1 MFIYQRICY
10 IACSHA
16 VNANGFQFAKVIAS
30 QIQSRSRK
38 GLEGPAKPTASLL
51 PSYGLPIATVAVVPL
66 TEQVD
71 VSEFCAYLTHS
82 MSQIAPTKL
91 MTKSN
96 TKERVGQEFF
106 QHRNA
111 MLKVKLT
118 RILGDVEESNRLVI
132 YQSDYK
138 YTWWTKLC
146 IQQADCVLVLV
157 DSQSIPELKRAEDCL
172 AWANMKKNVRIELAV
187 VQSAL
192 AQEGLCDSEEHAS
205 DDLNNW
211 SEQRPFISR
220 QHLVRCE
227 FAEHEKDFCR
237 MSRRITGQSV
247 GLVMG
252 GGGARGLAHLGIIKA
267 LNEVG
272 IPIDMVGGTSQGAF
286 VGALLAR
293 NPDNEALLIES
304 VHEMASDMSSV
315 SNKLRD
321 LTFPLTSF
329 FSGHHFNRGI
339 KRVLGANVRI
349 QDFVLNFFCV
359 SVDICNSVQVVH
371 TKGLAW
377 K

>member
-1 MFIYQRICY
+1 
-10 IACSHA
+10 
-16 VNANGFQFAKVIAS
+16 
-30 QIQSRSRK
+30 
-38 GLEGPAKPTASLL
+38 
-51 PSYGLPIATVAVVPL
+51 
-66 TEQVD
+66 
-71 VSEFCAYLTHS
+71 
-82 MSQIAPTKL
+82 
-91 MTKSN
+91 
-96 TKERVGQEFF
+96 
-106 QHRNA
+106 
-111 MLKVKLT
+111 
-118 RILGDVEESNRLVI
+118 
-132 YQSDYK
+132 
-138 YTWWTKLC
+138 
-146 IQQADCVLVLV
+146 
-157 DSQSIPELKRAEDCL
+157 
-172 AWANMKKNVRIELAV
+172 
-187 VQSAL
+187 
-192 AQEGLCDSEEHAS
+192 
-205 DDLNNW
+205 
-211 SEQRPFISR
+211 
-220 QHLVRCE
+220 
-227 FAEHEKDFCR
+227 